1 MGKKSQQNF
10 EQPKDPRVTA
20 TSNIWGLTVAIMAI
34 SIPLTGITR
43 SPAIPLAALGGAAA
57 STVAVWRPGNKKSPN
72 QLLPQ
77 QQIEL
82 LQERIANLET
92 IASGGSESDLLMKI
106 KRLEANN
113 QVDGKNS
120 SQ

>member
-10 EQPKDPRVTA
+10 EQPKDPRVAA

-43 SPAIPLAALGGAAA
+43 SPLIPLAALGGAAVG
-57 STVAVWRPGNKKSPN
+57 TVAVWRSDNKKYQYS
-72 QLLPQ
+72 LPQQ

-82 LQERIANLET
+82 LEERIANLEI
-92 IASGGSESDLLMKI
+92 IASGNSESDLLMKI

-113 QVDGKNS
+113 HNDSKNNN
-120 SQ
+120 Q